1 MERISTRKLLFA
13 VMTLALLLFAADHLL
28 SPPLRASAGDGSTA
42 CAPCGA
48 PCPSTR

>member
-1 MERISTRKLLFA
+1 MSARRLLFS
-13 VMTLALLLFAADHLL
+13 VMILGIAFIFADHLL
-28 SPPLRASAGDGSTA
+28 SPPLKASAGPDPNA

>member
-1 MERISTRKLLFA
+1 MPRKLLFA
-13 VMTLALLLFAADHLL
+13 FLATGLLLLAADHLL
-28 SPPLRASAGDGSTA
+28 SPPLKASAGTGQTA

>member
-1 MERISTRKLLFA
+1 MARPLLFGF
-13 VMTLALLLFAADHLL
+13 LALGLVLMLADHLL
-28 SPPLRASAGDGSTA
+28 SPPIHVGAGAADTTA